1 VSQDGPP
8 YSNKTQRSLTV
19 SILKNNITSSLRDE
33 EASYLINS
41 SKTEGY

>member
-1 VSQDGPP
+1 MALPIQI
-8 YSNKTQRSLTV
+8 KLTLTV
-19 SILKNNITSSLRDE
+19 STLKNNITSSLRDE